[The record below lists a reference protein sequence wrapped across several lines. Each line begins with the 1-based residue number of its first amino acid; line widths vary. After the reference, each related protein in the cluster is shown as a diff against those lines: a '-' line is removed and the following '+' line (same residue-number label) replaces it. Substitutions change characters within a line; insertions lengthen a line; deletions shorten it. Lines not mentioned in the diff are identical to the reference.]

1 MTYALCSAVSS
12 PLPQAARWQQPLTPT
27 WRLCMS
33 TVGDFNSRLSLPR
46 PEVEKLL
53 FSGLDRDIA
62 KLLR

>member
-1 MTYALCSAVSS
+1 MRCARQPHHPS
-12 PLPQAARWQQPLTPT
+12 PKPRIFWRQPLTPT